1 MAEITAGQAY
11 GFFTDTSVCIGCK
24 ACEVACKQWNQL
36 PGNEP
41 TFLNGFD
48 NTGSLDSQ
56 NWRHVQF
63 IDNVPDQV
71 VGTGEGRAWLMMSD
85 VCKHCQH
92 ASCMEVCPTGAIIR
106 TEFDTVFIQPSVCN
120 GCRDCIAAC
129 PYDVIGFDQ
138 HANVV
143 QKCTLCYD
151 RLQGGLEPACAKACP
166 TDSIQF
172 GPLDQLHQQADK
184 RLADLHSQ
192 GVAEAQLY
200 GRDDSVYGGLNAFFL
215 LMDKPAARLGY
226 TVAFPI
232 ILVCPILLA
241 VDLGKPALFW
251 HMLVNTTAGAQSLNF
266 KARSPMS
273 IGSWALLVFSLFAAV
288 SFLEALVHGRVIRLP
303 LADRSVPLLDGTAGK
318 VWNVVGAALGLFVA
332 GYTGVLL
339 AVSNQPVWSDTWTLG
354 GLFLASGL
362 SGSAALLVLL
372 VRYRPEAQASAGVLT
387 LMERR

>member
-1 MAEITAGQAY
+1 MMPLAAAEHFAG
-11 GFFTDTSVCIGCK
+11 
-24 ACEVACKQWNQL
+24 
-36 PGNEP
+36 P
-41 TFLNGFD
+41 
-48 NTGSLDSQ
+48 
-56 NWRHVQF
+56 
-63 IDNVPDQV
+63 PDW
-71 VGTGEGRAWLMMSD
+71 TWYIL
-85 VCKHCQH
+85 
-92 ASCMEVCPTGAIIR
+92 
-106 TEFDTVFIQPSVCN
+106 F
-120 GCRDCIAAC
+120 
-129 PYDVIGFDQ
+129 Y
-138 HANVV
+138 
-143 QKCTLCYD
+143 
-151 RLQGGLEPACAKACP
+151 
-166 TDSIQF
+166 
-172 GPLDQLHQQADK
+172 
-184 RLADLHSQ
+184 
-192 GVAEAQLY
+192 
-200 GRDDSVYGGLNAFFL
+200 FFL
-215 LMDKPAARLGY
+215 AGLAGGSYVIATLLRHWGEPSDEPAARLGY

-251 HMLVNTTAGAQSLNF
+251 HMLVNTTAGAQGLNF

-362 SGSAALLVLL
+362 SGSAALLALL

-387 LMERR
+387 LMERLFALLELALLVIFALALIPAGTIGDAFGFPWILLWLVALAGLVPGLGGLATRRLAIAGESFTGQGTVAAQSALTSVAVPVLVLIGVLALRAAVIFSAQ

>member
-1 MAEITAGQAY
+1 MMPLAAAEHFAG
-11 GFFTDTSVCIGCK
+11 
-24 ACEVACKQWNQL
+24 
-36 PGNEP
+36 P
-41 TFLNGFD
+41 
-48 NTGSLDSQ
+48 
-56 NWRHVQF
+56 
-63 IDNVPDQV
+63 PDW
-71 VGTGEGRAWLMMSD
+71 TWYIL
-85 VCKHCQH
+85 
-92 ASCMEVCPTGAIIR
+92 
-106 TEFDTVFIQPSVCN
+106 F
-120 GCRDCIAAC
+120 
-129 PYDVIGFDQ
+129 Y
-138 HANVV
+138 
-143 QKCTLCYD
+143 
-151 RLQGGLEPACAKACP
+151 
-166 TDSIQF
+166 
-172 GPLDQLHQQADK
+172 
-184 RLADLHSQ
+184 
-192 GVAEAQLY
+192 
-200 GRDDSVYGGLNAFFL
+200 FFL
-215 LMDKPAARLGY
+215 AGLAGGSYVIATLLRHWGEPSDEPAARLGS

-362 SGSAALLVLL
+362 SGSAALLGLL
-372 VRYRPEAQASAGVLT
+372 VRYRTDAQASAGMLRLVVFAGLVPGLGGLATRRLAVAGEGAAGQGTVAVQSGLASAAVPSLILIGVLA
-387 LMERR
+387 LRVVVILSAQ